1 MSDTFVVKDSGKRT
15 EFETGSRRD
24 TEDDKPDFTLL
35 PWVAL
40 ARFAFHLMK
49 GAVKYGRKNWEKGQ
63 SMSRAER
70 SLGRHYAGYLA
81 GDRSEDHLSAIMFNA
96 GLLIDHEERIAR
108 GELPASLDDRDE
120 CRRTARPVVVEFHD
134 AAGANLEPSRLAA
147 WS

>member
-1 MSDTFVVKDSGKRT
+1 MEVRVLADSFTVKDSGARMD
-15 EFETGSRRD
+15 FVTGSRRD
-24 TEDDKPDFTLL
+24 TEDGKPDFTLL

-49 GAVKYGRKNWEKGQ
+49 GAVKYGRHNWQKGQ

-120 CRRTARPVVVEFHD
+120 CRRTAPAVEFHD
-134 AAGANLEPSRLAA
+134 AAGAHV
-147 WS
+147 